1 MNTLILRGVSAA
13 TLIISASSA
22 AYAQDSLSDEIIVT
36 GSPLT
41 RSVDEAITGVS
52 VLTGEELSNRLAGT
66 IGETLKSEPGV
77 SSTFFGAG
85 ASRPIIRG
93 QGGDRVRVLLNGIG
107 SIDASSASPDHA
119 VAAEPA
125 QAERIEV
132 IRGASIL
139 RFGSSGSGGIVNVID
154 GRVPTKLPEDGI
166 DGALRIGASSVDN
179 GREAA
184 GSIDFG
190 AGNIAVHLDGTI
202 RETDDFRIPG
212 FAESARLRALEEAEE
227 EEEHHD
233 DEDDH
238 DEEGHDEDEHGHD
251 EDEEEAFGRLE
262 NSQTKSTSLTGGLSY
277 IGERGFLG
285 FSVSKFDSNYGLPG
299 GHSHGHEDEEE
310 HHYEDEEDHEDEE
323 HDEDEHGHEEEE
335 GEEEVTISL
344 DQLRVDINGAVE
356 LDGMIEKVQFFGGYA
371 DYDHTEFEG
380 PGEVGT
386 VFTNEGYE
394 ARLEAIQRENN
405 GWAAAYGV
413 QLRNR
418 DFSAIGEEAFVPPT
432 ETQQFGIYTF
442 QKLDMEDFHIEGAAR
457 FETTQQEN
465 SVTGDDPSFDLLSV
479 SAGADYHLSDA
490 FRFGGTVFRT
500 ERAPTSE
507 ELFSNGPH
515 LATEQFEI
523 GDPTLS
529 KETSTG
535 VEASL
540 RHRMDGAF
548 LTLNA
553 YYTDYSDY
561 IYETETGEEEDELP
575 IFQYVGEDASFKG
588 FEVQGGMDLAELG
601 AFTLKADT
609 LAEYVRAKTDS
620 GNLPRIPPL
629 SILTGIEADSE
640 RFNFR
645 AELDYAA
652 EQNKIETF
660 EIPTDDYALVN
671 LFATWRAPQGAQ
683 DVRLS
688 LSVLNLLDD
697 DARQHTSFLK
707 DTVPLPGRNVRF
719 SIASSF

>member
-1 MNTLILRGVSAA
+1 MNSFILRSVSAA
-13 TLIISASSA
+13 TLLLSVSA
-22 AYAQDSLSDEIIVT
+22 AASAQDSLTDEIIVT

-52 VLTGEELSNRLAGT
+52 VLTGEELSERLAGT
-66 IGETLKSEPGV
+66 IGETLKYEPGV

-132 IRGASIL
+132 LRGASLL
-139 RFGSSGSGGIVNVID
+139 RYGSSGSGGIVNVID
-154 GRVPTKLPEDGI
+154 GRIPTELPEDGI
-166 DGALRIGASSVDN
+166 DGAVRIGASSVDN

-184 GSIDFG
+184 GSLDIG
-190 AGNIAVHLDGTI
+190 AGNLVFHIDGTI
-202 RETDDFRIPG
+202 RETDEYDIPG
-212 FAESARLRALEEAEE
+212 FAESARLRELEEAEE
-227 EEEHHD
+227 GS
-233 DEDDH
+233 
-238 DEEGHDEDEHGHD
+238 EEGE
-251 EDEEEAFGRLE
+251 EEEAFGNLA
-262 NSQTKSTSLTGGLSY
+262 NSQTKSTALTGGASY
-277 IGERGFLG
+277 VGERGFIG
-285 FSVSKFDSNYGLPG
+285 FAVHKFDSDYGVPG
-299 GHSHGHEDEEE
+299 GHEE
-310 HHYEDEEDHEDEE
+310 
-323 HDEDEHGHEEEE
+323 GEEE
-335 GEEEVTISL
+335 GEENDEEGEEEGEEQVTIDL
-344 DQLRVDINGAVE
+344 DQTRLDINGALE
-356 LDGMIEKVQFFGGYA
+356 FDGVIEKVQFFGGYA
-371 DYDHTEFEG
+371 DYEHTEFEA

-386 VFTNEGYE
+386 IFTNEGYE
-394 ARLEAIQRENN
+394 ARLEAIQRESN
-405 GWAAAYGV
+405 GWSAAYGV

-432 ETQQFGIYTF
+432 ETTQIGIYTF
-442 QKLDMEDFHIEGAAR
+442 HEKELGNVHLEGAAR
-457 FETTQQEN
+457 YENTQQEN
-465 SVTGDDPSFDLLSV
+465 SVTNEDIDFNLLSV
-479 SAGADYHLSDA
+479 SVGGDFHLTDSV
-490 FRFGGTVFRT
+490 RLGGTAFRT
-500 ERAPTSE
+500 ERAPTTE

-515 LATEQFEI
+515 LATEQFEV

-529 KETSTG
+529 KEVATG
-535 VEASL
+535 VELAF
-540 RHRMDGAF
+540 RHREEGHYLTVNAF
-548 LTLNA
+548 
-553 YYTDYSDY
+553 YTDYSDY
-561 IYETETGEEEDELP
+561 IFETETGEEEDGLP
-575 IFQYVGEDASFKG
+575 VFQFTGEDASFKG
-588 FEVQGGMDLAELG
+588 FEVQGGMDITEFG
-601 AFTLKADT
+601 NFTLKADA

-629 SILTGIEADSE
+629 SILTGVEAESE

-652 EQNKIETF
+652 EQNKVETF

-671 LFATWRAPQGAQ
+671 LFATWRAPANAQ

-707 DTVPLPGRNVRF
+707 DVAPLPGRNVRF

>member
-1 MNTLILRGVSAA
+1 MNTLIFRSVSAA
-13 TLIISASSA
+13 ALLLSVSA
-22 AYAQDSLSDEIIVT
+22 AASAQDTLTDEIIVT

-52 VLTGEELSNRLAGT
+52 VLSGEELSNRIAGT

-93 QGGDRVRVLLNGIG
+93 QGGDRVRVLTNGIG

-132 IRGASIL
+132 LRGASLL
-139 RFGSSGSGGIVNVID
+139 RYGSSGSGGIINVID
-154 GRVPTKLPEDGI
+154 GRIPTELPENGV
-166 DGALRIGASSVDN
+166 DGAVRIGASSVDN

-190 AGNIAVHLDGTI
+190 AGNLVFHFDGTI
-202 RETDDFRIPG
+202 KETDNYRIPG
-212 FAESARLRALEEAEE
+212 FAESSRLRALEEAEE
-227 EEEHHD
+227 EHD
-233 DEDDH
+233 E
-238 DEEGHDEDEHGHD
+238 DEEGHDEDEHGH

-262 NSQTKSTSLTGGLSY
+262 NSQTKSTALTGGASY
-277 IGERGFLG
+277 IGERGFIG
-285 FSVSKFDSNYGLPG
+285 FAVHKFDSDYGIPG
-299 GHSHGHEDEEE
+299 GHGHGEEEHGHEDEEE
-310 HHYEDEEDHEDEE
+310 HDDEE
-323 HDEDEHGHEEEE
+323 HEEEEHEEEE
-335 GEEEVTISL
+335 GEEQVTIGL
-344 DQLRVDINGAVE
+344 DQTRLDINGALE
-356 LDGMIEKVQFFGGYA
+356 FDGAIEKVQFFGGYA
-371 DYDHTEFEG
+371 DYKHTEFEA

-394 ARLEAIQRENN
+394 ARLEAIQRETN
-405 GWAAAYGV
+405 GWAAAYGI

-418 DFSAIGEEAFVPPT
+418 DFAAIGEEAFVPPT
-432 ETQQFGIYTF
+432 KTKQIGIYTF
-442 QKLDMEDFHIEGAAR
+442 HEKEIGDFHLEGAAR
-457 FETTQQEN
+457 YENTQQEN
-465 SVTGDDPSFDLLSV
+465 SVTNQDIDFNLLSV
-479 SAGADYHLSDA
+479 SAGGDVHLTDA
-490 FRFGGTVFRT
+490 IRLGGTVFRT
-500 ERAPTSE
+500 QRAPTTE

-515 LATEQFEI
+515 LATEQFEL
-523 GDPTLS
+523 GDATLG
-529 KETSTG
+529 KETATG
-535 VEASL
+535 IEAAF
-540 RHRMDGAF
+540 RHREDGHYLTVNAF
-548 LTLNA
+548 
-553 YYTDYSDY
+553 YTDYSNY
-561 IYETETGEEEDELP
+561 IFETETGDEEDGLDV
-575 IFQYVGEDASFKG
+575 FQYTGEDASFKG
-588 FEVQGGMDLAELG
+588 FEVQGGMDLAEFG
-601 AFTLKADT
+601 DFTLKADA

-629 SILTGIEADSE
+629 SVLTGIEADSE

-652 EQNKIETF
+652 KQNKVETF

-671 LFATWRAPQGAQ
+671 LFATWRAPAGTQ

-707 DTVPLPGRNVRF
+707 DVVPLPGRNVRF

>member
-1 MNTLILRGVSAA
+1 MSAA
-13 TLIISASSA
+13 ASAQTNSSNA
-22 AYAQDSLSDEIIVT
+22 LDDEIIVT
-36 GSPLT
+36 GSPLL

-52 VLTGEELSNRLAGT
+52 VLTGEELSRRLAGT
-66 IGETLKSEPGV
+66 IGETLKNEPGV

-132 IRGASIL
+132 LRGASLL
-139 RFGSSGSGGIVNVID
+139 RYGSSGSGGIINVID
-154 GRVPTKLPEDGI
+154 GRIPTELPEDGI
-166 DGALRIGASSVDN
+166 DGAVRIGASSVDN

-184 GSIDFG
+184 GSVDFG
-190 AGNIAVHLDGTI
+190 AGNLVFHVDGTF
-202 RETDDFRIPG
+202 RETDDYEIPG
-212 FAESARLRALEEAEE
+212 FAESAEFRALEEAEE
-227 EEEHHD
+227 GGEEEG
-233 DEDDH
+233 
-238 DEEGHDEDEHGHD
+238 EE
-251 EDEEEAFGRLE
+251 EEEAFGSLD
-262 NSQTKSTSLTGGLSY
+262 NSQTKSTSITGGVSY
-277 IGERGFLG
+277 VGERGFFG
-285 FSVSKFDSNYGLPG
+285 VAVHKFDSDYGIPG
-299 GHSHGHEDEEE
+299 GHEEGEEE
-310 HHYEDEEDHEDEE
+310 
-323 HDEDEHGHEEEE
+323 EEEE
-335 GEEEVTISL
+335 GEEEEGEEQVTIDL
-344 DQLRVDINGAVE
+344 DQTR
-356 LDGMIEKVQFFGGYA
+356 LDLNAALEFDGLIEKVQFFGGYA
-371 DYDHTEFEG
+371 DYEHTEFEA

-405 GWAAAYGV
+405 GWAAAYGI

-432 ETQQFGIYTF
+432 ETDQIGIYTF
-442 QKLDMEDFHIEGAAR
+442 QEIELGQFHLEGAAR
-457 FETTQQEN
+457 YENTQQEN
-465 SVTGDDPSFDLLSV
+465 SVTNQDVDFDLISL
-479 SAGADYHLSDA
+479 SAGGDVHLTEA
-490 FRFGGTVFRT
+490 IRFGGTVFRT
-500 ERAPTSE
+500 ERAPTTE
-507 ELFSNGPH
+507 ELFSDGPH
-515 LATEQFEI
+515 LATSQFEI
-523 GDPTLS
+523 GDPNLG
-529 KETSTG
+529 KETATG
-535 VEASL
+535 VEAAL
-540 RHRMDGAF
+540 RYRQDGRY

-553 YYTDYSDY
+553 FYTDYSDY
-561 IYETETGEEEDELP
+561 IFETETGEVEDGLDV
-575 IFQYVGEDASFKG
+575 FQFVGEDATFRG
-588 FEVQGGMDLAELG
+588 FEVQGGADLAQFG
-601 AFTLKADT
+601 SFTLKADA

-620 GNLPRIPPL
+620 GDLPRIPPL
-629 SILTGIEADSE
+629 SVLTGIEADSE

-652 EQNKIETF
+652 EQNKIEVF

-671 LFATWRAPQGAQ
+671 LFATWRAPAGTQ

>member
-1 MNTLILRGVSAA
+1 MNTLILRSVSAA
-13 TLIISASSA
+13 SLLLSMSA
-22 AYAQDSLSDEIIVT
+22 AASAQTNSSNALNDEIIVT

-41 RSVDEAITGVS
+41 TTVDEAITGVS
-52 VLTGEELSNRLAGT
+52 VLTGEELSRRLAGT
-66 IGETLKSEPGV
+66 IGETLKNEPGV

-132 IRGASIL
+132 LREASLL
-139 RFGSSGSGGIVNVID
+139 RYGSSGSGGIINVID
-154 GRVPTKLPEDGI
+154 GRIPTELPEDGI
-166 DGALRIGASSVDN
+166 DGAVRIGASSVDN

-184 GSIDFG
+184 GSVDFG
-190 AGNIAVHLDGTI
+190 AGNLVFHVDGTF
-202 RETDDFRIPG
+202 RETDDYEIPG
-212 FAESARLRALEEAEE
+212 FAESAEFRALEEAEE
-227 EEEHHD
+227 GGEEEG
-233 DEDDH
+233 
-238 DEEGHDEDEHGHD
+238 EE
-251 EDEEEAFGRLE
+251 EEEAFGSLD
-262 NSQTKSTSLTGGLSY
+262 NSQTKSTSITGGVSY
-277 IGERGFLG
+277 VGERGFFG
-285 FSVSKFDSNYGLPG
+285 VAVHKFDSDYGIPG
-299 GHSHGHEDEEE
+299 GHEEGEEE
-310 HHYEDEEDHEDEE
+310 
-323 HDEDEHGHEEEE
+323 EEEE
-335 GEEEVTISL
+335 GEEEEGEEQVTIDL
-344 DQLRVDINGAVE
+344 DQTRVDVNGALE
-356 LDGMIEKVQFFGGYA
+356 IDGFIEKVQFFGGYA
-371 DYDHTEFEG
+371 DYEHTEFEA

-405 GWAAAYGV
+405 GWAAAYGI

-432 ETQQFGIYTF
+432 ETDQIGIYTF
-442 QKLDMEDFHIEGAAR
+442 QEIELGQFHLEGAAR
-457 FETTQQEN
+457 YENTQQEN
-465 SVTGDDPSFDLLSV
+465 SVTNQDVDFDLISL
-479 SAGADYHLSDA
+479 SAGGDVHLTEA
-490 FRFGGTVFRT
+490 IRFGGTVFRT
-500 ERAPTSE
+500 ERAPTTE
-507 ELFSNGPH
+507 ELFSDGPH
-515 LATEQFEI
+515 LATSQFEI
-523 GDPTLS
+523 GDPNLG
-529 KETSTG
+529 KETATG
-535 VEASL
+535 VEAAL
-540 RHRMDGAF
+540 RYRQDGRY

-553 YYTDYSDY
+553 FYTDYSDY
-561 IYETETGEEEDELP
+561 IFETETGEVEDGLDV
-575 IFQYVGEDASFKG
+575 FQFVGEDATFRG
-588 FEVQGGMDLAELG
+588 FEVQGGADLAQFG
-601 AFTLKADT
+601 SFTLKADA

-620 GNLPRIPPL
+620 GDLPRIPPL
-629 SILTGIEADSE
+629 SVLTGIEADSE

-652 EQNKIETF
+652 EQNKIEVF

-671 LFATWRAPQGAQ
+671 LFATWRAPAGTQ

>member
-1 MNTLILRGVSAA
+1 MNTFILRSVSAA
-13 TLIISASSA
+13 TLLLSVSA
-22 AYAQDSLSDEIIVT
+22 AASAQDALNDEIIVT
-36 GSPLT
+36 GSPLL

-52 VLTGEELSNRLAGT
+52 VLTGEELSRRLAGT
-66 IGETLKSEPGV
+66 IGETLKNEPGV

-132 IRGASIL
+132 LRGASLL
-139 RFGSSGSGGIVNVID
+139 RYGSSGSGGIINVID
-154 GRVPTKLPEDGI
+154 GRIPTELPEDGI
-166 DGALRIGASSVDN
+166 DGAVRIGASSVDN

-184 GSIDFG
+184 GSVDFG
-190 AGNIAVHLDGTI
+190 AGNLVFHVDGTF
-202 RETDDFRIPG
+202 RETDDYEIPG
-212 FAESARLRALEEAEE
+212 FAESAEFRALEEAEE
-227 EEEHHD
+227 GGEEEG
-233 DEDDH
+233 
-238 DEEGHDEDEHGHD
+238 EE
-251 EDEEEAFGRLE
+251 EEEAFGSLD
-262 NSQTKSTSLTGGLSY
+262 NSQTKSTSITGGVSY
-277 IGERGFLG
+277 VGERGFFG
-285 FSVSKFDSNYGLPG
+285 VAVHKFDSDYGIPG
-299 GHSHGHEDEEE
+299 GHEEGEEE
-310 HHYEDEEDHEDEE
+310 
-323 HDEDEHGHEEEE
+323 EEEE
-335 GEEEVTISL
+335 GEEEEGEEQVTIDL
-344 DQLRVDINGAVE
+344 DQTRVDVNGALE
-356 LDGMIEKVQFFGGYA
+356 IDGFIEKVQFFGGYA
-371 DYDHTEFEG
+371 DYEHTEFEA

-405 GWAAAYGV
+405 GWAAAYGI

-432 ETQQFGIYTF
+432 ETDQIGIYTF
-442 QKLDMEDFHIEGAAR
+442 QEIELGQFHLEGAAR
-457 FETTQQEN
+457 YENTQQEN
-465 SVTGDDPSFDLLSV
+465 SVTNQDVDFDLISL
-479 SAGADYHLSDA
+479 SAGGDVHLTEA
-490 FRFGGTVFRT
+490 IRFGGTVFRT
-500 ERAPTSE
+500 ERAPTTE

-515 LATEQFEI
+515 LATSQFEI
-523 GDPTLS
+523 GDPNLG
-529 KETSTG
+529 KETATG
-535 VEASL
+535 VEAAL
-540 RHRMDGAF
+540 RYRQDGRY

-553 YYTDYSDY
+553 FYTDYSDY
-561 IYETETGEEEDELP
+561 IFETETGEVEDGLDV
-575 IFQYVGEDASFKG
+575 FQFVGEDATFRG
-588 FEVQGGMDLAELG
+588 FEVQGGADLAQFG
-601 AFTLKADT
+601 SFTLKADA

-620 GNLPRIPPL
+620 GDLPRIPPL
-629 SILTGIEADSE
+629 SVLTGIEADSE

-652 EQNKIETF
+652 EQNKIEVF

-671 LFATWRAPQGAQ
+671 LFATWRAPAGTQ